1 MGEDWQN
8 GWKWQKGRP
17 RGHGS
22 LISGNS
28 GTVPRTEEGVE
39 VETENGL
46 QVAGDDPR
54 SRKRGPGLGPGLRE
68 SDGGPEHKR
77 ESRKVST

>member
-1 MGEDWQN
+1 M
-8 GWKWQKGRP
+8 
-17 RGHGS
+17 
-22 LISGNS
+22 
-28 GTVPRTEEGVE
+28 E